1 MKLNSSTGELATILE
16 NETMLFSTLD
26 SPSDS
31 PETTKRQLS
40 GESTSNND
48 SGSEKKDIDDP
59 TSSSAKSTASEETN
73 MVLDENTSPSNENLH
88 CMSLSE
94 LTALL
99 YETKALKAS
108 LRKKIKSLE
117 ADYEIQ
123 NSKKLLKEEKSAI
136 LPMYNKYKETKA
148 RLRLLSALVNKQKKV
163 NV

>member
-16 NETMLFSTLD
+16 NETMLFNTLD
-26 SPSDS
+26 SPSES
-31 PETTKRQLS
+31 PEATKRQLS
-40 GESTSNND
+40 GESTSYKED
-48 SGSEKKDIDDP
+48 SASEKKDIDDP

-73 MVLDENTSPSNENLH
+73 IILDENTSPSNENLH

-94 LTALL
+94 LSALL
-99 YETKALKAS
+99 NETKALKAS

-123 NSKKLLKEEKSAI
+123 NSKKLLKEEKLAI

-163 NV
+163 